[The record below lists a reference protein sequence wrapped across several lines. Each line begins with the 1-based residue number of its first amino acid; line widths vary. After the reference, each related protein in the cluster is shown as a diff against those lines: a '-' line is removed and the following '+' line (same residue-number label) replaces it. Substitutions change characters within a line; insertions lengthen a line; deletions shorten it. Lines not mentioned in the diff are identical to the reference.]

1 LLPRC
6 EHWHFQTPH
15 EVQDDYDVAFEHY
28 MGSKKEVAATR
39 MALLKEKRI
48 AELEENPRSP
58 GGASFVESGG
68 ALGKAVACRGASSS
82 AAAAARRDEPRRA
95 GATQRAGR
103 TTPDVEFH
111 SGLFHSARASGA
123 APRALD

>member
-1 LLPRC
+1 M
-6 EHWHFQTPH
+6 
-15 EVQDDYDVAFEHY
+15 AFEHY

-48 AELEENPRSP
+48 AEPEENPRSP
-58 GGASFVESGG
+58 GGASFVESVEEARSEKLSLAE
-68 ALGKAVACRGASSS
+68 ALEQ
-82 AAAAARRDEPRRA
+82 RRRRREA
-95 GATQRAGR
+95 QRATTGGRNATGRPR